1 MSEKPTQFQLSR
13 PGLTKDAGTVSL
25 MSIDKPGWYLRHYNG
40 RLYLEPRVNPLNPP
54 QFDSDATF
62 TEHSDTFYDNF
73 VAFESVTNPGYY
85 IAHNESQSLYIRQL
99 NDTSEFH
106 KTASFATNSVNE
118 RRKRE
123 LENGEII
130 YCV

>member
-1 MSEKPTQFQLSR
+1 MSERQTQFQLIR
-13 PGLTKDAGTVSL
+13 PGLTKNAGTVSL
-25 MSIDKPGWYLRHYNG
+25 MSFDKPGWYLRHYNG
-40 RLYLEPRVNPLNPP
+40 RLYLEPRVNPRNPL

-62 TEHSDTFYDNF
+62 MEHSDTFYDNF

-85 IAHNESQSLYIRQL
+85 IAHNESRSIYIRQL

-106 KTASFATNSVNE
+106 KSASFAASPVNNR

-123 LENGEII
+123 LDIGEII
-130 YCV
+130 L